1 MAYEKAKRL
10 PADNPRAEV
19 VETRVPYKWKRN
31 RGWRRVAKV
40 AVSDLGLDEFPRLPF
55 SPSTAAP
62 WKEGVDDWEISLR
75 LRGGSRRSDP
85 PDKVLEDALATVRAY
100 APLDAVFYT
109 DGSAEGGFDHG
120 GSAMVETTGDPGYPD
135 FLAERSQA
143 GPRYA
148 SSFETGVCS
157 GAVCF
162 ATG

>member
-1 MAYEKAKRL
+1 MPGADTGPLLGGAGQSGELRL
-10 PADNPRAEV
+10 
-19 VETRVPYKWKRN
+19 
-31 RGWRRVAKV
+31 
-40 AVSDLGLDEFPRLPF
+40 LPF
-55 SPSTAAP
+55 TPPTAAP
-62 WKEGVDDWEISLR
+62 WEEGLDDWEISLR

-109 DGSAEGGFDHG
+109 GMSAEGGFDHG

-135 FLAERSQA
+135 FPVKRSLVVQ
-143 GPRYA
+143 RYA
-148 SSFETGVCS
+148 PSFDTGVCS